1 MAMRLLAL
9 VSGGIDSP
17 VAVHLLQQTGHQV
30 DVVHF
35 DMGRFAIWEV
45 GHSTEG
51 PSRVE
56 SHLRIL
62 AKLAGRE
69 LRLFEVE
76 NEPALELIVSKGGKL
91 ACVLCKR
98 NMVRV
103 AGDIARK
110 NGYSALAMGD
120 SLGQVAS
127 QTMDNIRTV
136 EGATPMPI
144 VRPLI
149 GLDKSEIMAIAKAI
163 GTYEI
168 SIGDAPVCKALPAMP
183 ATRADPARAEAVEA
197 GLGWLEG
204 PPKLVV
210 RERVIG
216 PGV

>member
-1 MAMRLLAL
+1 MRLLAL

-17 VAVHLLQQTGHQV
+17 VAVHLLQQAGHQV

-35 DMGRFAIWEV
+35 EMGRFAAWEE
-45 GHSTEG
+45 GHSMEG

-56 SHLRIL
+56 GHLRIL

-103 AGDIARK
+103 AGAIAME
-110 NGYSALAMGD
+110 NGYGALAMGD

-136 EGATPMPI
+136 EGATPIPI

-163 GTYEI
+163 GTYAI
-168 SIGDAPVCKALPAMP
+168 SVGDAPVCKALPTMP
-183 ATRADPARAEAVEA
+183 ATRADPARAEAVEE

-204 PPKLVV
+204 PPKLVI
-210 RERVIG
+210 RERIISPG
-216 PGV
+216 P